1 VISVGLI
8 DKDKILEEY
17 RDDTMTVIPTTCDRE
32 TKSAGKSL
40 VQFHDFVCMNFPS
53 YRDNLDSID
62 EEQKLVCL
70 ISFCR
75 FLFYIDRIGGV
86 MVSVLDSSAVDR
98 GF

>member
-1 VISVGLI
+1 MISVGLI

-53 YRDNLDSID
+53 YRDTLDSID

-70 ISFCR
+70 I
-75 FLFYIDRIGGV
+75 
-86 MVSVLDSSAVDR
+86 
-98 GF
+98 

>member
-1 VISVGLI
+1 MISVGLI

-53 YRDNLDSID
+53 YRDNLDSSD

-70 ISFCR
+70 I
-75 FLFYIDRIGGV
+75 
-86 MVSVLDSSAVDR
+86 
-98 GF
+98 